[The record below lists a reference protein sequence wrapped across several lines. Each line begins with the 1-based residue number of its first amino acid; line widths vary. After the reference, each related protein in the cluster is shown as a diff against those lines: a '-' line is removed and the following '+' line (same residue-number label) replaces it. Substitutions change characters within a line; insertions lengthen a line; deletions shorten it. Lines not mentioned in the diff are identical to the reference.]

1 MKIKTLQ
8 DLSDNFEVL
17 SHTEE
22 KETLGGVDMISTAD
36 GYVYDLNITN
46 LGFANSSF
54 SDTDPINLG
63 GSFSYVVDNGS
74 GPVTINVNEGDWGSG
89 VVGPDRFS
97 LLYVGTDF
105 NESFLG
111 TKVYYDNVTGFS
123 FSATF
128 FRSMETGGGYDYES
142 LPDITIS
149 DNNMGAFSGY
159 TVFNNQLEKYLN
171 YDELT
176 GGYYDY
182 SRIISTATHYDAD
195 YQGMIADGYAQQ
207 AINAQIAHDNA
218 TRADANDISG
228 ILGHINGSKLH
239 AAQQAFAAD
248 PMNYGKPFDFAAY
261 NQATMQQPILNISG
275 MGPFNL
281 GDLYSLWVETLN
293 QFGITGT
300 KGIMN
305 PTP

>member
-22 KETLGGVDMISTAD
+22 KETLGGVDMISTAN
-36 GYVYDLNITN
+36 GYWYDINLANIGYAST
-46 LGFANSSF
+46 SF
-54 SDTDPINLG
+54 SDTDPNNLG

-111 TKVYYDNVTGFS
+111 TKVYYDNVTGLS
-123 FSATF
+123 FSASY

-142 LPDITIS
+142 LPDITVS
-149 DNNMGAFSGY
+149 DNDLGEYSGY
-159 TVFNNQLEKYLN
+159 TIFQCQLEKYLN

-176 GGYYDY
+176 GAYHDY

-195 YQGMIADGYAQQ
+195 YVGS
-207 AINAQIAHDNA
+207 INAGYSQQQVNA
-218 TRADANDISG
+218 SNNTGISNGQISG
-228 ILGHINGSKLH
+228 LMNNLNGSKLA
-239 AAQQAFAAD
+239 AAQSAWAANPENHGQD
-248 PMNYGKPFDFAAY
+248 FNYGTY
-261 NQATMQQPILNISG
+261 NQSTMPAAVLNVGGGAYALKDSYFYLKEKIEAMGINYAINLALSWYG
-275 MGPFNL
+275 M
-281 GDLYSLWVETLN
+281 
-293 QFGITGT
+293 
-300 KGIMN
+300 
-305 PTP
+305 